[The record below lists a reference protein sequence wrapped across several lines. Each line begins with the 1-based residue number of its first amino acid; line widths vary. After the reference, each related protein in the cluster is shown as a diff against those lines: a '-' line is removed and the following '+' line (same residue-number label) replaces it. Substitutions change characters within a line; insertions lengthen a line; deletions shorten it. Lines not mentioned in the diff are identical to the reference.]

1 MLKKRN
7 SVIGI
12 LLFLVLL
19 LAGCQTGAQVSLVS
33 IDAPAS
39 TTLRVAET
47 LTLTAKVD
55 GTNDPSQLVSW
66 ESDQPNVASVNS
78 SGLVTALATGTATI
92 KATSIE
98 DNSKFGS
105 LELTIEEAPSVE
117 SNGAVILTFDDVYV
131 AEWLSAHES
140 LKQYDWK
147 ATFFITRFF
156 SFDAQA
162 IEGLKVLQSEGHE
175 IGAHGVNHEDI
186 VAFSET
192 NSIEAY
198 ISQQIMPDKLAMES
212 NGLNI
217 NTFAYPFGTR
227 SEATDAA
234 LLQIFSSVRGT
245 TYGEQ
250 DFASAQYYAP
260 NAGLVYGLGLDESY
274 QNSTE
279 YILDMLAF
287 AKENDKTVVFYGHK
301 IVPEADGED
310 YTTSLARLE
319 TVVKYA
325 AENNMKF
332 MTMDDLPAAN

>member
-1 MLKKRN
+1 MFKKRN

-12 LLFLVLL
+12 LLSLALL
-19 LAGCQTGAQVSLVS
+19 LAACQTGAQVRLVS
-33 IDAPAS
+33 IDAPVR
-39 TTLRVAET
+39 TTLRVSET
-47 LTLTAKVD
+47 LNLTAKVD
-55 GTNDPSQLVSW
+55 GTNNPSELVNW
-66 ESDQPNVASVNS
+66 ESEQPTVASVGS
-78 SGLVTALATGTATI
+78 SGQVTALATGTATI
-92 KATSIE
+92 KATSVE
-98 DNSKFGS
+98 DSSKFAT
-105 LELTIEEAPSVE
+105 LVLTIEEEPS
-117 SNGAVILTFDDVYV
+117 GAIILTFDDVYV

-186 VAFSET
+186 VAFSEES
-192 NSIEAY
+192 SIQDY

-212 NGLNI
+212 NGLSI

-227 SEATDAA
+227 NEETDAA

-250 DFASAQYYAP
+250 NFASAQYYAP
-260 NAGLVYGLGLDESY
+260 NAGLVFGLGLDESY

-279 YILDMLAF
+279 YILDMLAY

-325 AENNMKF
+325 AENNMEF
-332 MTMDDLPAAN
+332 MTMDEIPTANQ